1 MDGNPSK
8 PEVTDRCGADRKT
21 SDHTN
26 QKVRMQKNENNF
38 QSAECQQIYTNIS
51 DCFKR

>member
-1 MDGNPSK
+1 MDVNPSK
-8 PEVTDRCGADRKT
+8 PEVTDRCGAGRKT

-38 QSAECQQIYTNIS
+38 QSRVSTYIYQYIGL
-51 DCFKR
+51 F